1 MIETRKLRKVY
12 AAPPKQRGGPPP
24 GVPHMDLLVVS
35 AALVVLSFI
44 FWTLGKNAFLK
55 RAVG

>member
-12 AAPPKQRGGPPP
+12 AAPPKQRGG
-24 GVPHMDLLVVS
+24 PHMDLLVVS